1 MKRWTLLIVVAFT
14 ALALGWGL
22 RDWSAQREAGA
33 PAASRD
39 ARNAAGPCPGGAQP
53 LHWKA
58 PMDPSYVRDAPGKS
72 PMGMDLVPV
81 CPDDAGAGP
90 GLRIDP
96 ALVQSI
102 GVRTAPVVRRD
113 LARRIRAV
121 GRVDYDERRVDHVHT
136 KFQGWIE
143 RLHVEY
149 VGEIVERGQ
158 PLLEIYSPELV
169 STQEEL
175 LQAARYRETTS
186 ESAFEDVARGGDALF
201 RATRRR
207 LELFDIPEHEIQRLL
222 DTGVVRKT
230 LTLYAPTEGVVT
242 HLAAREGMEVGPNDN
257 LYTIADLSRVWVY
270 ADVYEYELPWVRKG
284 QTAKVELSYLPE
296 AALESEVTYVYPFLD
311 PKTRTA
317 RVRLELPN
325 PGFVLKPNMYANVII
340 DTQVLPGVVTVPDEA
355 VLRSGRRSLAVVD
368 LGEGRFESRELQ
380 LGLDSGDGWLE
391 VREGLREG
399 ERVVTSGQFLIDSE
413 SRLREAV
420 PRLSTQPPAEAPP
433 RGAASD
439 PGSAVPAP
447 TVPDPHAGHVM
458 PAPAVPRAPE
468 GDPVHAAPVPDPHAG
483 HAAPAGEH

>member
-1 MKRWTLLIVVAFT
+1 
-14 ALALGWGL
+14 
-22 RDWSAQREAGA
+22 
-33 PAASRD
+33 
-39 ARNAAGPCPGGAQP
+39 
-53 LHWKA
+53 
-58 PMDPSYVRDAPGKS
+58 
-72 PMGMDLVPV
+72 
-81 CPDDAGAGP
+81 
-90 GLRIDP
+90 
-96 ALVQSI
+96 
-102 GVRTAPVVRRD
+102 
-113 LARRIRAV
+113 
-121 GRVDYDERRVDHVHT
+121 
-136 KFQGWIE
+136 
-143 RLHVEY
+143 
-149 VGEIVERGQ
+149 
-158 PLLEIYSPELV
+158 
-169 STQEEL
+169 
-175 LQAARYRETTS
+175 
-186 ESAFEDVARGGDALF
+186 
-201 RATRRR
+201 
-207 LELFDIPEHEIQRLL
+207 
-222 DTGVVRKT
+222 
-230 LTLYAPTEGVVT
+230 
-242 HLAAREGMEVGPNDN
+242 
-257 LYTIADLSRVWVY
+257 
-270 ADVYEYELPWVRKG
+270 VRKG

-380 LGLDSGDGWLE
+380 LGLDPGDGWLE
-391 VREGLREG
+391 VREALREG

-458 PAPAVPRAPE
+458 PAPAVPRAPA
-468 GDPVHAAPVPDPHAG
+468 GAPVHAAPVPDPHAG